1 MAGRKR
7 SFDRDI
13 ALEKA
18 MRLFWN
24 NGYAATS
31 VANLTSEL
39 GINTPSLYAAFGNKE
54 QLFKEVVAHY
64 ITQYSEPCY
73 RHITEPSDAPFI
85 EKLRACFYE
94 LIQKFSDV
102 DTPLG
107 CLLVK
112 SVNESDSVAFPEE
125 ATAYIK
131 QFGLKTQQLVTALIE
146 SEGVITESATAELQA
161 KYLLSV
167 LYGLS
172 SQVRAGESRQVAESI
187 MDYALNTLQTSS
199 GQ

>member
-13 ALEKA
+13 ALDKA
-18 MRLFWN
+18 LRIFWN

-54 QLFKEVVAHY
+54 QLFKEVIAHY
-64 ITQYSEPCY
+64 ITQYSEPCF
-73 RHITEPSDAPFI
+73 RHIIEPSDVPFI
-85 EKLRACFYE
+85 ERLRATFYE
-94 LIQKFSDV
+94 LIQQFSDA

-112 SVNESDSVAFPEE
+112 SANESDSVAFPEE

-131 QFGLKTQQLVTALIE
+131 QFGLKTQNLITALIE
-146 SEGVITESATAELQA
+146 SEGAITESATAELQA

-172 SQVRAGESRQVAESI
+172 TQVRSGESRQVAESI
-187 MDYALNTLQTSS
+187 MDYALNTLQTSNN
-199 GQ
+199 Q

>member
-7 SFDRDI
+7 AFDRDI
-13 ALEKA
+13 ALDKA
-18 MRLFWN
+18 MRIFWS

-54 QLFKEVVAHY
+54 QLFKEVIAHY
-64 ITQYSEPCY
+64 ITQYSEPCF
-73 RHITEPSDAPFI
+73 RHITEPSDATFI
-85 EKLRACFYE
+85 ERLRACFYE
-94 LIQKFSDV
+94 LIQEFSDA

-112 SVNESDSVAFPEE
+112 SVNESDSVGFPEE
-125 ATAYIK
+125 ATVYIK
-131 QFGLKTQQLVTALIE
+131 QFGLKTQKMITALIE
-146 SEGVITESATAELQA
+146 SEGVITESATAELQV
-161 KYLLSV
+161 KHLLSV

-172 SQVRAGESRQVAESI
+172 TQIRAGESRHVAESV
-187 MDYALNTLQTSS
+187 MDYALNSIQTSS

>member
-1 MAGRKR
+1 
-7 SFDRDI
+7 
-13 ALEKA
+13 
-18 MRLFWN
+18 MRIFWN

-64 ITQYSEPCY
+64 IKQYSEPCY
-73 RHITEPSDAPFI
+73 RHITEPSDAHFI

-94 LIQKFSDV
+94 LIQKFSDA

-125 ATAYIK
+125 ATVYIK
-131 QFGLKTQQLVTALIE
+131 QFGLKTKKLLTTLIE

-167 LYGLS
+167 VYGLS
-172 SQVRAGESRQVAESI
+172 TQVRAGESQQVAESV
-187 MDYALNTLQTSS
+187 MDYALNTIPTRS